1 MVAATVHALCET
13 ANAFVQNSASEEKLI
28 SAARQV
34 AAATAQLLMAV
45 RVRTDLPPELYKRLQ
60 VRAYT
65 FYYVFVRVQYTPV
78 MTKFTFH

>member
-45 RVRTDLPPELYKRLQ
+45 RVRTDLPAELYKRLQ
-60 VRAYT
+60 VRTLILSLQSTRTSYL
-65 FYYVFVRVQYTPV
+65 
-78 MTKFTFH
+78 